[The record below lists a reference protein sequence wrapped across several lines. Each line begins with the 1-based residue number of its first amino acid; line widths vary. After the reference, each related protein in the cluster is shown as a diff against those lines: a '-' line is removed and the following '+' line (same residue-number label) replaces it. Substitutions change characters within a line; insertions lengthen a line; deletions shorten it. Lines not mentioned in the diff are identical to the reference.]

1 MHGFGTVLYENPQH
15 AQDAINRFN
24 NHDWNGRKI
33 EVQFDKHYGTAS
45 DDINNKSQSKFHN
58 DKYASEP
65 NFEGDSEGDSNL
77 SSRALYVGNLPFS
90 TAWQDLKD
98 LFREVGNVFR
108 VDIPTGYDGRSK
120 GYATVMMETI
130 EDARKVVEVYNGF
143 ELKGRRI
150 EVREDY
156 SYAKGEENNKSFK
169 QKTFNKQNLPGT
181 RLFVGNLPY
190 NIAWQELKDLFREVG
205 NVVRADVQLD
215 HEGRSRGFGQV
226 VMSTAEE
233 AKNAVASFNG
243 KELSGRTIVVRED
256 RYSNEGNGENTQVF
270 VGNLPYSTRWQGL
283 KDIFRPFFL
292 NPVHSEIIL
301 DNNGKSKGCGFVKF
315 STTMDAERAVE
326 EVNGIGVEG
335 RKIIDVLYSKLNGN
349 SKPDSDHIAED
360 KFPLFVSWYTYR
372 DTKKYFISKK
382 LRGCIGNFSGLPLR
396 TGLEEYALTSAL
408 RDRRFFPIGI
418 HELKNLSCGV
428 SLLTN
433 FEEGDDYLDWEIGKH
448 GIWIEFIDH
457 NGKKTTATYL
467 PEVMLEQNW
476 EHEEAIHSLLRKG
489 GFKGEI
495 TVALKRSI
503 VLTRYQSKK
512 EMVTYEE
519 WINYSK

>member
-1 MHGFGTVLYENPQH
+1 MHEIKEYKGDETSHQQQIKPSPQLFVVNIPFSVEKQDLKDLFDTVGKADIALTPNYKSKGFGTVLYENPQH

-90 TAWQDLKD
+90 TAWQDLK
-98 LFREVGNVFR
+98 
-108 VDIPTGYDGRSK
+108 
-120 GYATVMMETI
+120 ETI

-169 QKTFNKQNLPGT
+169 QK
-181 RLFVGNLPY
+181 LPY

-349 SKPDSDHIAED
+349 SKPD
-360 KFPLFVSWYTYR
+360 R
-372 DTKKYFISKK
+372 
-382 LRGCIGNFSGLPLR
+382 NFSGLPLR

-433 FEEGDDYLDWEIGKH
+433 FEEGDDYLG
-448 GIWIEFIDH
+448 
-457 NGKKTTATYL
+457 T
-467 PEVMLEQNW
+467 
-476 EHEEAIHSLLRKG
+476 
-489 GFKGEI
+489 
-495 TVALKRSI
+495 
-503 VLTRYQSKK
+503 
-512 EMVTYEE
+512 
-519 WINYSK
+519 